1 MPPCT
6 ILKSLQALPSFG
18 VILLS
23 DLLHMHLTCC
33 GNLHQDIHRSP
44 MKSFRKTF
52 PLTKLLSVGR
62 PRYTAPA
69 ARSLHPASAVPL
81 GKPLAAG
88 FECDAQGQGRRYNSE
103 KNDLTEI
110 AWSKQQ
116 PVASSFV
123 GWRLLLS
130 SDMRLVFGYQK
141 SLELL
146 TRGGFA
152 STSIAQNRVQS
163 FQQQEPVCLLSRK
176 LQRKVSNMS
185 ELGTHFNVSA
195 PNVIWRFACYC
206 RSAPVNCARPL
217 A

>member
-1 MPPCT
+1 M
-6 ILKSLQALPSFG
+6 
-18 VILLS
+18 
-23 DLLHMHLTCC
+23 
-33 GNLHQDIHRSP
+33 
-44 MKSFRKTF
+44 
-52 PLTKLLSVGR
+52 
-62 PRYTAPA
+62 
-69 ARSLHPASAVPL
+69 
-81 GKPLAAG
+81 
-88 FECDAQGQGRRYNSE
+88 
-103 KNDLTEI
+103 
-110 AWSKQQ
+110 
-116 PVASSFV
+116 ASSFV